1 MRKII
6 LALLLAPPIFAWAQQ
21 TNWQQVALH
30 SEKAVKKRLSSD
42 VLASPTWIAQST
54 FVNYHRMENG
64 HLVRYILDA
73 KTGKREKLIADVP
86 AFLKQY
92 QQLTGDT
99 AFGNDQ
105 LRYLNVQF
113 VKGNSQ
119 LFTFKNKGTVKLFN
133 RKTGKLLLQKTP
145 QESNTL
151 EREDRQ
157 KYSYQ
162 TVDSAFTMLGD
173 QYNLYVRNNLTGKM
187 RQLTTDGK
195 AYASYCHR
203 SAKDTLLGSNITGS
217 WYGHRFVCFV
227 QDDSQV
233 ADLYIINTLA
243 KPRPRL
249 KT

>member
-64 HLVRYILDA
+64 HLVRYILDV

-113 VKGNSQ
+113 VK
-119 LFTFKNKGTVKLFN
+119 
-133 RKTGKLLLQKTP
+133 
-145 QESNTL
+145 
-151 EREDRQ
+151 
-157 KYSYQ
+157 
-162 TVDSAFTMLGD
+162 
-173 QYNLYVRNNLTGKM
+173 
-187 RQLTTDGK
+187 
-195 AYASYCHR
+195 
-203 SAKDTLLGSNITGS
+203 
-217 WYGHRFVCFV
+217 
-227 QDDSQV
+227 
-233 ADLYIINTLA
+233 
-243 KPRPRL
+243 
-249 KT
+249 